1 MSMNIFSI
9 GACALCVV
17 VFGALIKRSN
27 KEYALLA
34 AVGTC
39 VLILLSAIEQLEPAL
54 SQLQGLSGAEG
65 FLGDIL
71 PILVKTA
78 GIAIVGQLVSRICK
92 DAGESALSY
101 SVELAAK
108 AAILVVSLPLFT
120 RIFEYLE
127 EITRL

>member
-1 MSMNIFSI
+1 MNSFSV
-9 GACALCVV
+9 GVFALCVV

-34 AVGTC
+34 AVGAC
-39 VLILLSAIEQLEPAL
+39 VLILLSAIEQLEPAFA
-54 SQLQGLSGAEG
+54 QIQGISVADG
-65 FLGDIL
+65 FPGDIL
-71 PILVKTA
+71 PILIKTA
-78 GIAIVGQLVSRICK
+78 GIAIAGQLVSRICK

-101 SVELAAK
+101 SVELASK

-127 EITRL
+127 EIVRL

>member
-1 MSMNIFSI
+1 MNIFSV
-9 GACALCVV
+9 GVFALCVV

-34 AVGTC
+34 AVGAC
-39 VLILLSAIEQLEPAL
+39 VLILLSAIEQLEPAFAQIPGI
-54 SQLQGLSGAEG
+54 SVADG
-65 FLGDIL
+65 FPGDIL
-71 PILVKTA
+71 PILIKTA
-78 GIAIVGQLVSRICK
+78 GIAIAGQLVSRICK

-101 SVELAAK
+101 SVELASK

-127 EITRL
+127 EIVRL

>member
-1 MSMNIFSI
+1 MNIFSV
-9 GACALCVV
+9 GVFALCVV

-34 AVGTC
+34 AVGAC
-39 VLILLSAIEQLEPAL
+39 VLILLSAIEQLEPAFA
-54 SQLQGLSGAEG
+54 QIQGISVADG
-65 FLGDIL
+65 FRGDIL
-71 PILVKTA
+71 PILIKTA

-101 SVELAAK
+101 SVELASK

-127 EITRL
+127 EIVRL

>member
-1 MSMNIFSI
+1 MNIFSV
-9 GACALCVV
+9 GVFALCVV

-34 AVGTC
+34 AVGAC
-39 VLILLSAIEQLEPAL
+39 VLILLSAIEQLEPAFA
-54 SQLQGLSGAEG
+54 QIQGISVADG
-65 FLGDIL
+65 FPGDIL
-71 PILVKTA
+71 PILIKTA
-78 GIAIVGQLVSRICK
+78 GIAIAGQLVSRICK

-101 SVELAAK
+101 SVELASK

-127 EITRL
+127 EIVRL

>member
-1 MSMNIFSI
+1 MNIFSV
-9 GACALCVV
+9 GVFALCVV

-34 AVGTC
+34 AVGAC
-39 VLILLSAIEQLEPAL
+39 VLILLSAIEQLEPAFA
-54 SQLQGLSGAEG
+54 QIQGISVADG
-65 FLGDIL
+65 FPGDIL
-71 PILVKTA
+71 PILIKTA

-101 SVELAAK
+101 SVELASK

-127 EITRL
+127 EIVRL